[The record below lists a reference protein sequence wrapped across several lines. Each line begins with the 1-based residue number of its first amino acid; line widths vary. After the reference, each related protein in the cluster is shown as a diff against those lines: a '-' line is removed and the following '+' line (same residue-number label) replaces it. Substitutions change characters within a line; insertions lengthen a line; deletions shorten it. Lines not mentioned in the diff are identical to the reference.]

1 MEKEKTRSD
10 GGSGWNID
18 LIEFSVVLVA
28 APIDPSILNPDF
40 LRHNEI
46 VDAHWQVQDPRIS
59 TPAFSQAT
67 FTGGLTVTA
76 DPERVI
82 FAQSG
87 NSLSPEDIACPEIAK
102 RYVEQVP
109 HIYRAVGINPKGR
122 RRSDG
127 EVIYRIADALIDKGA
142 WMSFNDVTP
151 DIQLKAIYRYPRR
164 TVSLDIIEAQPRA
177 GARGGIP
184 GMLFQANIHHDITE
198 TNPQARI
205 NTLLSI
211 INSWREDLSDF
222 WSIVAKFDLEKR

>member
-1 MEKEKTRSD
+1 MEKEKTHSN
-10 GGSGWNID
+10 GGNSWDID

-40 LRHNEI
+40 LQHNEI
-46 VDAHWQVQDPRIS
+46 VDARWQVQEPRIS

-67 FTGGLTVTA
+67 FTDGLTVTA

-127 EVIYRIADALIDKGA
+127 EAIHRVADALIDKGA
-142 WMSFNDVTP
+142 WMSFKDVTP
-151 DIQLKAIYRYPRR
+151 DVQLKAIYRYPRR
-164 TVSLDIIEAQPRA
+164 TISLDIIEAQSRT
-177 GARGGIP
+177 GGRGVIP

-205 NTLLSI
+205 SALLSI
-211 INSWREDLSDF
+211 INSWREGLSDF
-222 WSIVAKFDLEKR
+222 RAIVAKFDLER